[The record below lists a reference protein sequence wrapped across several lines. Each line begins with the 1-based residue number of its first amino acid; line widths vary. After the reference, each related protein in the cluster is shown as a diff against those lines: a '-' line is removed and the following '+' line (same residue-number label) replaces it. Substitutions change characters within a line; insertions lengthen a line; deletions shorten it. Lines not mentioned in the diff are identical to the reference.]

1 MAQSTAQLSKKLYST
16 KSRSTGGRDGKT
28 KSLDGN
34 FEADLSTPRELG
46 GPGGLGTNP
55 EQLFASGYSAC
66 FLNAVKFICMQQ
78 KIQFDANNS
87 YSDATVSIGP
97 IGTGFGLAVELE
109 VVLPNIEQAE
119 AERIVTMAH
128 ATCPYSN
135 AVRGNIDV
143 QIRVKGLQ

>member
-1 MAQSTAQLSKKLYST
+1 MAQDIAKLDKKLYTT

-28 KSLDGN
+28 SSLDGT
-34 FEADLSTPRELG
+34 FAADLSTPRELG

-87 YSDATVSIGP
+87 YADATVAIGP
-97 IGTGFGLAVELE
+97 VGAGFGLEVELE
-109 VVLPNIEQAE
+109 IVLPNLAQAE
-119 AERIVTMAH
+119 AERIVAMAH

-135 AVRGNIDV
+135 AVRGNISV
-143 QIRVKGLQ
+143 HIKVKGM